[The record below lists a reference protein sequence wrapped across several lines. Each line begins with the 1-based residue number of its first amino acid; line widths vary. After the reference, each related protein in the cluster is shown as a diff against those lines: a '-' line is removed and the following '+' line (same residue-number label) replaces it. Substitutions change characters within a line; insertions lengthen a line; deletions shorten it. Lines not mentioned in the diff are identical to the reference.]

1 MKRFL
6 YSLRRLWVLIKPFS
20 IKWKKLH
27 PDAVMPTRANKDDAA
42 FDLYAVEDLILPPN
56 AHTNCGC
63 GVAVMVPSGW
73 SYDLRGR
80 SSLNRN
86 GIITALGL
94 CDAYYTGELRAV
106 LSNLSGE
113 EYTIKKGERI
123 GQIKFNPVWDFP
135 WEEVEEFNAPK
146 GSRGDKGFGSSGR

>member
-1 MKRFL
+1 MKMFYYAL
-6 YSLRRLWVLIKPFS
+6 KRLWIIIKPFS

-27 PDAVMPTRANKDDAA
+27 PDAIKPTRAYSDDAA
-42 FDLYAVEDLILPPN
+42 FDLYAVEDLILPPD

-94 CDAYYTGELRAV
+94 CDSYYTGELRAV
-106 LSNLSGE
+106 LSNLSGK
-113 EYTIKKGERI
+113 EYIIKKGERI

-135 WEEVEEFNAPK
+135 WEEVEKFEAPE
-146 GSRGDKGFGSSGR
+146 GTRGGAGFGSSGR